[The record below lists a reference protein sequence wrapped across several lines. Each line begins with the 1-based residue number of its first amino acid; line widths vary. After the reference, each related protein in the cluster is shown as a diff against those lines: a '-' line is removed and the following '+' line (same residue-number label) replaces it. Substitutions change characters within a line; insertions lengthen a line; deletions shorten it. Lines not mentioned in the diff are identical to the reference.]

1 MSGSNTAISRRRL
14 LQGAGAM
21 WLLSVSQV
29 SLAAVSQVVAV
40 RVWPASSYTRVTV
53 ESNRQLK
60 YKQFALSNPERVV
73 VDIEDVN
80 LNSVLKGMAAQ
91 IRADDPFIK
100 SARVWPASSYTRVTV
115 ESNRQLKYKQFAL
128 SNPERVVVD
137 IEDVNLNSV
146 LKGMA
151 AQIRADD
158 PFIKSARV
166 GQFDPQTV
174 RMVFELKQNV
184 KPQLFALA
192 PVAGFKERLV
202 MDLYPANAQ
211 DMQDPLLALLED
223 YNKGDLEKQVP
234 PAQSGPQPGKAGRD
248 RPIVIMLD
256 PGHGG
261 EDSGAVG
268 KYKTREKDVVLQ
280 IARRLRSLI
289 EKEGNMKVYMT
300 RNEDIFI
307 PLQVRVAKAQK
318 QRADLFVSIHADA
331 FTSRQPSGS
340 SVFALS
346 TKGATSTA
354 AKYLAQ
360 TQNASDLIGGVSK
373 SGDRYVDHTMF
384 DMVQSLTIADS
395 LKFGKAVLNKL
406 GKINKLHKN
415 QVEQAGFAVLK
426 APDIPSILVET
437 AFISNVEEER
447 KLKTATFQQEV
458 AESILAG
465 IKAYFADGAT
475 LARRG

>member
-1 MSGSNTAISRRRL
+1 MSGNNSGLSRRRL

-21 WLLSVSQV
+21 WLMSVSPV
-29 SLAAVSQVVAV
+29 GLAADARVVAV
-40 RVWPASSYTRVTV
+40 RVWPASTYTRVTV
-53 ESNRQLK
+53 ESNHVLK
-60 YKQFALSNPERVV
+60 YRQFALSNPERVV
-73 VDIEDVN
+73 VDLEGVN
-80 LNSVLKGMAAQ
+80 LNSVLKGMGGQ
-91 IRADDPFIK
+91 IRDDDPFI
-100 SARVWPASSYTRVTV
+100 
-115 ESNRQLKYKQFAL
+115 Q
-128 SNPERVVVD
+128 
-137 IEDVNLNSV
+137 
-146 LKGMA
+146 
-151 AQIRADD
+151 
-158 PFIKSARV
+158 SARV

-202 MDLYPANAQ
+202 MDLYPANAT
-211 DMQDPLLALLED
+211 DVQDPLLALLED
-223 YNKGDLEKQVP
+223 YNKGDLERQVP

-268 KYKTREKDVVLQ
+268 KYRTREKDVVLQ
-280 IARRLRSLI
+280 IARRLRALI
-289 EKEGNMKVYMT
+289 DKEGNMKAYMT
-300 RNEDIFI
+300 RNEDVFI
-307 PLQVRVAKAQK
+307 PLKVRVAKAQK
-318 QRADLFVSIHADA
+318 QRADLVRVD
-331 FTSRQPSGS
+331 SRRRLYQPPAQRFL
-340 SVFALS
+340 SVCPLHR
-346 TKGATSTA
+346 GATSTA

-395 LKFGKAVLNKL
+395 LKFGKAVLEKMGN
-406 GKINKLHKN
+406 INNLHKN
-415 QVEQAGFAVLK
+415 RVEQAGFAVLK

-447 KLKTATFQQEV
+447 KLKTAKFQQEV